1 MKPLQLEMQAFGPY
15 AGLERV
21 DFTRLGE
28 APLFLI
34 CGPTGAGK
42 TSILDGICYSLY
54 GDSAGGE
61 RTGRT
66 MRSDFADQKIT
77 TQVTFWFALG
87 GRTYKVR
94 RIPEQTLPKVR
105 SEGFTTKPAEAYLW
119 TLDGGEQERLLTSK
133 VGEVTGRVAELL
145 GFKGDQFRQVVL
157 LPQGQFQRFLMASGA
172 ERENILAVLFQT
184 HIYRRV
190 EDELKL
196 KKRDLDERFNRLET
210 QRKAMLA
217 MAGCESVEALTGRQA
232 ALAEEV
238 AALEGE
244 TAGAAA
250 ALNRAESAY
259 QEAVHRQRLFT
270 ELAEAR
276 RAFAEQ
282 EARREGAA
290 KTEAQLESARRAE
303 AAWPAGEERARRQAG
318 AEQARRRNQEARQR
332 VAATTA
338 QLLAATDALREAGT
352 GRPERER
359 LVAERG
365 QKEALRPVVQRL
377 AEQRRAM
384 GEAEVAFR
392 AAEAEVQ
399 TRLAERAVLEARLPG
414 LEQLADAAAGRA
426 MALVEA
432 RQQLEQRR
440 SWEKWTRELAEV
452 APQAAAAEQAEAAAL
467 AERLREGEP
476 CPVCG
481 STEHPNPAGHSGGA
495 GAGWRAL
502 SERAAVLRE
511 QLAGLPPELPAD
523 AAERLRAAEREEQES
538 RSATAERAELGR
550 RRAALRVE
558 EWQQRAGELQRE
570 WVRFVTSVANE
581 EAAVPEPLRQ
591 TGALER
597 AIGEL
602 ERRIGALDER
612 WNAAQADESRARTEA
627 GGAAAAQSET
637 ARTRQEAEA
646 ALAEA
651 ETAAAAALAV
661 SGFASW
667 DALQTARIPPERQ
680 ESWARQIRDF
690 REGLAAVRARA
701 EAAERAAEGLAPPET
716 AAAEA
721 AKQAAAEAVGRLAE
735 RRGKLAQEAES
746 LRRTGAEVERVG
758 GESAAVEGELRLVG
772 QIAEVVQG
780 KNARKLSLQEYAQMA
795 FLEEVLEAAT
805 ARLQRMSSGRYE
817 LLHPAGARGLEL
829 AVRDFYTG
837 QTRGVETLSG
847 GEMFLASL
855 ALALGL
861 SDVVQANSGGTR
873 LDSLFVDEGF
883 GTLDPEVLDLA
894 MNTLTELQRSG
905 RLVGLISHVAEMRER
920 IPLRLEVVPG
930 KRGSTTRVAGLPG

>member
-1 MKPLQLEMQAFGPY
+1 MRPLELEMQAFGPY
-15 AGLERV
+15 AGTERV

-42 TSILDGICYSLY
+42 TSILDGICYALY

-66 MRSDFADQKIT
+66 MRSDFAEAKT
-77 TQVTFWFALG
+77 VTQVTFSFALG
-87 GRTYKVR
+87 GRQYKVR

-105 SEGFTTKPAEAYLW
+105 GEGFTTRAAEAYLSS
-119 TLDGGEQERLLTSK
+119 LDGGEERLLTSK

-184 HIYRRV
+184 HLYRRV
-190 EDELKL
+190 EEQLKQ
-196 KKRDLDERFNRLET
+196 KKRELEEQFNRLET
-210 QRKAMLA
+210 QRKAMLS
-217 MAGCESVEALTGRQA
+217 MVGCESAEALAARQG
-232 ALAEEV
+232 ALTAE
-238 AALEGE
+238 LETLAGE
-244 TAGAAA
+244 MTAAGAA
-250 ALNRAESAY
+250 LSRAESAY
-259 QEAVHRQRLFT
+259 QEAVHRERLFAERAGARQALQEQ
-270 ELAEAR
+270 ELRIGGAAATEAR
-276 RAFAEQ
+276 L
-282 EARREGAA
+282 EA
-290 KTEAQLESARRAE
+290 ARRAE
-303 AAWPAGEERARRQAG
+303 AAWPAGAERERREA
-318 AEQARRRNQEARQR
+318 AVEQARRRNQEARQR
-332 VAATTA
+332 VAATTL
-338 QLLAATDALREAGT
+338 QLLAANEALSEAGAS
-352 GRPERER
+352 RPERER

-365 QKEALRPVVQRL
+365 QREAWRPVVQRL
-377 AEQRRAM
+377 AELRRGQR
-384 GEAEVAFR
+384 EAEQAFR
-392 AAEAEVQ
+392 TAEGEVRA
-399 TRLAERAVLEARLPG
+399 RLAERSALEARMPE
-414 LEQLADAAAGRA
+414 LERQADAAAGRA

-440 SWEKWTRELAEV
+440 NWERWTKELADT
-452 APQAAAAEQAEAAAL
+452 APRAAAAEQAEAAAL
-467 AERLREGEP
+467 AERLREGEA

-481 STEHPNPAGHSGGA
+481 STVHPNPAVHYGGA
-495 GAGWRAL
+495 GAGGRAL
-502 SERAAVLRE
+502 SERVAVLRE
-511 QLAGLPPELPAD
+511 QLAGLPPDLPAD
-523 AAERLRAAEREEQES
+523 AAERLRTAEREEQES
-538 RSATAERAELGR
+538 RAATAERGELSR
-550 RRAALRVE
+550 RRAALQVE

-570 WVRFVTSVANE
+570 WVRFVTSVESE
-581 EAAVPEPLRQ
+581 EAAVPEGLREV
-591 TGALER
+591 GALER
-597 AIGEL
+597 ALGEL
-602 ERRIGALDER
+602 ERRIASLDEQWR
-612 WNAAQADESRARTEA
+612 QAQASESRARAEA

-637 ARTRQEAEA
+637 ERSEQEAEA
-646 ALAEA
+646 ALA
-651 ETAAAAALAV
+651 AAAAGAAEALQR
-661 SGFASW
+661 SGFRSW
-667 DALQTARIPPERQ
+667 EELGAARIAPEVQ
-680 ESWARQIRDF
+680 EKWTRQIREF

-701 EAAERAAEGLAPPET
+701 EAAERAVEGLATADT

-721 AKQAAAEAVGRLAE
+721 AKQTAAAVVARLTE
-735 RRGKLAQEAES
+735 RRGELAQEAES
-746 LRRTGAEVERVG
+746 LRRTGAEVERVSAG
-758 GESAAVEGELRLVG
+758 SAAVEAELRVVG
-772 QIAEVVQG
+772 HVAEVVQG

-795 FLEEVLEAAT
+795 FLGEVLEAAT

-817 LLHPAGARGLEL
+817 LLHPAGAKGLEL

-930 KRGSTTRVAGLPG
+930 KRGSTTRVTGVPG

>member
-1 MKPLQLEMQAFGPY
+1 MRPLELEMQAFGPY
-15 AGLERV
+15 AGTERV

-42 TSILDGICYSLY
+42 TSILDGICYALY

-66 MRSDFADQKIT
+66 MRSDFAEAKVV
-77 TQVTFWFALG
+77 TQVTFSFALG
-87 GRTYKVR
+87 GRRYKVR
-94 RIPEQTLPKVR
+94 RVPEQTLPKVR
-105 SEGFTTKPAEAYLW
+105 GEGFTTRAAEAYLW
-119 TLDGGEQERLLTSK
+119 QEDGGEERLLTSK

-184 HIYRRV
+184 HLYRRV
-190 EDELKL
+190 EEQLKQ
-196 KKRDLDERFNRLET
+196 KKKDLDDQFNRLET

-217 MAGCESVEALTGRQA
+217 MVECESAEALAVRQG
-232 ALAEEV
+232 ALTAE
-238 AALEGE
+238 LETLAGE
-244 TAGAAA
+244 TAAAGGA
-250 ALNRAESAY
+250 LSRAESAY
-259 QEAVHRQRLFT
+259 QEAVHRERLFAERAGAGHALQEQ
-270 ELAEAR
+270 ELRVAGAAATEAR
-276 RAFAEQ
+276 L
-282 EARREGAA
+282 EA
-290 KTEAQLESARRAE
+290 ARRAE
-303 AAWPAGEERARRQAG
+303 VAWPAGAERERRQSAW
-318 AEQARRRNQEARQR
+318 EQARRRNQEARQR
-332 VAATTA
+332 VAATTL
-338 QLLAATDALREAGT
+338 QLLGANEALNEAGAS
-352 GRPERER
+352 RPERER

-365 QKEALRPVVQRL
+365 QREAWRPVVQRL

-384 GEAEVAFR
+384 REAEQAFR
-392 AAEAEVQ
+392 AAEGEVR
-399 TRLAERAVLEARLPG
+399 TRLAERTALEARLPE
-414 LEQLADAAAGRA
+414 LERLADAAAGRA

-432 RQQLEQRR
+432 RQRLEQRR
-440 SWEKWTRELAEV
+440 SRERWTQELAET
-452 APQAAAAEQAEAAAL
+452 APRAAAAEQAEAAAL
-467 AERLREGEP
+467 AERLREGEA

-481 STEHPNPAGHSGGA
+481 STAHPNPAVHHGGA
-495 GAGWRAL
+495 GAGGRAL
-502 SERAAVLRE
+502 SERVAVLRE
-511 QLAGLPPELPAD
+511 QLAGLPPDLPAD
-523 AAERLRAAEREEQES
+523 AAERLR
-538 RSATAERAELGR
+538 TAERAERESREATAERGELSR
-550 RRAALRVE
+550 RRSALQVE
-558 EWQQRAGELQRE
+558 EWQQRAGELERE
-570 WVRFVTSVANE
+570 WVRLVTSVESE
-581 EAAVPEPLRQ
+581 ESAVPEALREG
-591 TGALER
+591 GALER
-597 AIGEL
+597 ALGEL
-602 ERRIGALDER
+602 ERRIGALDAR
-612 WNAAQADESRARTEA
+612 WNAAQANESQARAEA

-637 ARTRQEAEA
+637 ERTEQEAEA
-646 ALAEA
+646 ALARAA
-651 ETAAAAALAV
+651 EAAAEALGG
-661 SGFASW
+661 SGFRSW
-667 DALQTARIPPERQ
+667 EEVAAARIAPEQQ
-680 ESWARQIRDF
+680 EKWSRQIREF

-701 EAAERAAEGLAPPET
+701 EAAERAVEGLAPADT

-721 AKQAAAEAVGRLAE
+721 AKQTAAATVARLAE
-735 RRGKLAQEAES
+735 RRGELAQEAES
-746 LRRTGAEVERVG
+746 LRRTGAEVERVSAA
-758 GESAAVEGELRLVG
+758 SAAVEAELRVVG
-772 QIAEVVQG
+772 QVAEVVQG

-817 LLHPAGARGLEL
+817 LLHPAGAKGLEL

-855 ALALGL
+855 GLALGL

-930 KRGSTTRVAGLPG
+930 KRGSATRVTGVPG